1 MTGTKLARIIRF
13 VFLFWL
19 VASIVLVVAMAF
31 TLRPLPDRRR
41 GLGETQSSRIAEM
54 VIEKCVS
61 PLRFHSRSML

>member
-1 MTGTKLARIIRF
+1 MTETKLARIIRF